1 MAGRLDRNGCPPI
14 CRCQHREL
22 AASARMVGNFDL
34 ADVAGRGYLGYLFAN
49 IAKQLAVDPGC
60 GASSCDCC
68 VVCGDCAVDIGARRS
83 KILAATE
90 LDSLGM

>member
-1 MAGRLDRNGCPPI
+1 
-14 CRCQHREL
+14 
-22 AASARMVGNFDL
+22 MVVNFDV
-34 ADVAGRGYLGYLFAN
+34 AGVAGRGDLGYLFSN
-49 IAKQLAVDPGC
+49 VAKQLAGDPGA

-68 VVCGDCAVDIGARRS
+68 FVCGGCAVDIGARRS